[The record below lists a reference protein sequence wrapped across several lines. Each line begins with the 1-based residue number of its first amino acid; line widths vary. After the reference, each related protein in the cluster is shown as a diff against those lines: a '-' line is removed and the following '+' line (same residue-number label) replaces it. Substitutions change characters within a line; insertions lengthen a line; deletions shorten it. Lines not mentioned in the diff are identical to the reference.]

1 MKRLFKTIVLCIS
14 LFASF
19 CLLGCSNDGVDEII
33 VSVKEKVECP
43 GDLKPYIQLSK
54 GDYTLKKQK
63 TYESL
68 GGDKLAHMQLT
79 VSFEGIKP
87 ADVTRGLE
95 LILSIVDENYN
106 QVNSKAVFKISPWS
120 SEIQQTIISGI
131 KSGDGKFSI
140 SISTEGT
147 DVGKAVDADE
157 WSEIKEKA
165 KYVVISSSKAESISS
180 AESKQVSNDID
191 ELLNEFDAI
200 HKTANTMEEQMLGAT
215 QKAHIL
221 DELDRLTNELDG
233 LESEMTSVQKR
244 KYDYIKNRS
253 YEDESGAAIDTD
265 DSYSMDNSNKSVKGS
280 NWDELLDSYEKYVD
294 KYIAFMKKAN
304 NGDMSAMSEY
314 PKFLQSAQDLSE
326 KLQKAQGDLTPA
338 QWSKYMKIQ
347 QKMINAAQNMK

>member
-1 MKRLFKTIVLCIS
+1 MKRLFKTIVLSVGLFTS
-14 LFASF
+14 LG
-19 CLLGCSNDGVDEII
+19 LLGCSSDGVDEII

-95 LILSIVDENYN
+95 LILSLVDENYN
-106 QVNSKAVFKISPWS
+106 QVNSKAVFKISLLS

-131 KSGDGKFSI
+131 KSGEGRFSI
-140 SISTEGT
+140 SISTEETG
-147 DVGKAVDADE
+147 VGRPVDADE

-165 KYVVISSSKAESISS
+165 KYIVISSSKAELSEDQKVEDYYGKLFEDNIH
-180 AESKQVSNDID
+180 NDGEVD
-191 ELLNEFDAI
+191 SDGMTI
-200 HKTANTMEEQMLGAT
+200 HEQG
-215 QKAHIL
+215 
-221 DELDRLTNELDG
+221 D
-233 LESEMTSVQKR
+233 
-244 KYDYIKNRS
+244 
-253 YEDESGAAIDTD
+253 YEDDDVSDQSSGST
-265 DSYSMDNSNKSVKGS
+265 S
-280 NWDELLDSYEKYVD
+280 WDQLLASYEKYVD

-338 QWSKYMKIQ
+338 QWSKYKKIQ